1 MSGTAEIA
9 ISLATYKAI
18 ESARLS
24 LAESH
29 DEIIRRIFVRGA
41 TRPGRSFAATARMIQ
56 PATRR
61 RGNISVSLYGQ
72 ERPVANLKQAYVT
85 ILQSLV
91 KHKPALF
98 ELMAHEGTN
107 RRRWIARDATAL
119 FPHSPHLVR
128 DHALEV
134 APGWVI
140 DTNVSRAQIDARL
153 AVACRIAGYRY
164 GDDVAITGG

>member
-1 MSGTAEIA
+1 VTGTSEIA
-9 ISLATYKAI
+9 VSLATYKAI

-24 LAESH
+24 LSESH
-29 DEIIRRIFVRGA
+29 DEIIRRVFARGS
-41 TRPGRSFAATARMIQ
+41 TRSGRTFAATARMIQ

-61 RGNISVSLYGQ
+61 RGNICASLYGQ

-98 ELMAHEGTN
+98 ELMAHEGTS
-107 RRRWIARDATAL
+107 RRRWIARDAIAL

-128 DHALEV
+128 DHAMEV
-134 APGWVI
+134 APGWLI